1 MGFHQMILGSPENH
15 FLTHKKVGFYFFV
28 NNFMTKIDFF
38 SNAPNRLDYVARL
51 LNKVHSSGQTAVV
64 FGAAPALAQLSD
76 ALWQAKS
83 FLAHEQLD
91 ADVGE
96 AIVAP
101 IVLTSVALADFPHH
115 DVLINLTDEL
125 PAFFAQFHRLIE
137 VVPNEEQPRQA
148 ARERWQHYKSRGYV
162 MKHHD
167 IAAKAKP

>member
-1 MGFHQMILGSPENH
+1 
-15 FLTHKKVGFYFFV
+15 
-28 NNFMTKIDFF
+28 MTKIDFF

-64 FGAAPALAQLSD
+64 YGASTVLAELSD

-83 FLAHEQLD
+83 FLAHEQFD
-91 ADVGE
+91 AEPSEVGE
-96 AIVAP
+96 PIVAP

-115 DVLINLTDEL
+115 EVLINLTDEL
-125 PAFFAQFHRLIE
+125 PSFFAQFHRLIE
-137 VVPNEEQPRQA
+137 VVPAEEQPRQA

-162 MKHHD
+162 MRHHD